1 MNNIPYYRFLGSLLL
16 PLRSGAFM
24 RSRLRQHKPPKVKIA
39 QYIQLST
46 YVYDQ
51 RITQ

>member
-1 MNNIPYYRFLGSLLL
+1 MNNIPYYHFLGSFLL
-16 PLRSGAFM
+16 PLRSGALV
-24 RSRLRQHKPPKVKIA
+24 RSRPRQHKPTKVKIA

-51 RITQ
+51 GIT

>member
-16 PLRSGAFM
+16 PLHSSALVN
-24 RSRLRQHKPPKVKIA
+24 SRPRQHKPTKAKIA

-46 YVYDQ
+46 YAYDQ
-51 RITQ
+51 GITQ